1 MTRSPYLAVVAA
13 VVALVAV
20 GLLAPPASLLP
31 ALLFWSALLQ
41 GTVAVA
47 ATGDLTKAKWMAPI
61 RPALL
66 AGHPLLLALPFG
78 FLVYAR
84 GLAPGAIGWLHPSF
98 LATRNVALLLIV
110 WFLAVRYA
118 RSVRR
123 ETSGRNTLALL
134 YVVAFVVGQ
143 TLIAFDWV
151 MALEYPW
158 VSTLFGGYFFVEAFY
173 AGLAVAAFA
182 AARLAS
188 RDRLNDAA
196 TLLFAFSLLWAG
208 QFFAQYLVI
217 WYGNLPH
224 EVEFLSRR
232 VLHAPLRQLSVLAL
246 GMLFFV
252 PFLTLLT
259 RRAKRSPA
267 IVTAMGAVVL
277 AGIVIER
284 IVFLAPVVRL
294 NAVAAVVAFG
304 AIGVPFI
311 YAMRRSDSR

>member
-1 MTRSPYLAVVAA
+1 MTRSPYPAVAA
-13 VVALVAV
+13 AVAALVAIV
-20 GLLAPPASLLP
+20 FVAPPASLLP

-41 GTVAVA
+41 GAVAVA

-61 RPALL
+61 RPTLL
-66 AGHPLLLALPFG
+66 AVHPFLLALPFG

-84 GLAPGAIGWLHPSF
+84 GLPAGAIGWLHPSF
-98 LATRNVALLLIV
+98 LVARNVAWLLIV
-110 WFLAVRYA
+110 WLLAVRYA

-123 ETSGRNTLALL
+123 ETGGRNTLALL

-182 AARLAS
+182 AARLAT
-188 RDRLNDAA
+188 RERLNDAA

-224 EVEFLSRR
+224 EVEFLARR
-232 VLHAPLRQLSVLAL
+232 VLHAPLRQLSMLAL
-246 GMLFFV
+246 AMLFFV
-252 PFLTLLT
+252 PFLGLLA

-267 IVTAMGAVVL
+267 MVTAMGSVIL

-284 IVFLAPVVRL
+284 IVFLAPVARI
-294 NAVAAVVAFG
+294 NAVAAALAFG
-304 AIGVPFI
+304 ALGAPLI
-311 YAMRRSDSR
+311 YAMRRSGSR